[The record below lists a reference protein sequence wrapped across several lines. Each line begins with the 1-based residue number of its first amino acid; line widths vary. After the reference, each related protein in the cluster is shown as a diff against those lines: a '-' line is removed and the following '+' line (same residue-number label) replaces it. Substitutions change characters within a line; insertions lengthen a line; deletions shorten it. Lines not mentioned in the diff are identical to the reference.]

1 MNSIEKTLRHIRRVN
16 ELLGQCAVEF
26 IQRGA
31 RHDSSKFSEAE
42 LEPLKEI
49 DALIEREGQAP
60 FGSDEYE
67 RRRQMLKPM
76 LDHHYAR
83 NSHHPEHYENGVNG
97 MDLFDVLEMVC
108 DWKAASERGEES
120 SINLKAACDRFG
132 IDAQMQEVITN
143 HCLRQGWK
151 LES

>member
-1 MNSIEKTLRHIRRVN
+1 
-16 ELLGQCAVEF
+16 
-26 IQRGA
+26 
-31 RHDSSKFSEAE
+31 
-42 LEPLKEI
+42 
-49 DALIEREGQAP
+49 
-60 FGSDEYE
+60 
-67 RRRQMLKPM
+67 MLKPM